1 MKYAITMGTN
11 SAEIILGGDLSIEEL
26 EVVKDTLAKM
36 IDSRIIE
43 LKRRMQN
50 QLPITA
56 DIDSLYPELS
66 VRARNVLKR
75 NGCNT
80 IGDVLDKTSTDL
92 LRMRNMGRNSY
103 EEIIQRI
110 GRYGSFKEGGESDED
125 D

>member
-1 MKYAITMGTN
+1 MKYAITMGNN
-11 SAEIILGGDLSIEEL
+11 SAEVILGGELSIEEL
-26 EVVKDTLAKM
+26 EVVKDVLSKM
-36 IDSRIIE
+36 IDSRIVE
-43 LKRRMQN
+43 LKRRVQN

-80 IGDVLDKTSTDL
+80 IGDVLDKTPTDL
-92 LRMRNMGRNSY
+92 QKMRNMGRIAY

-110 GRYGSFKEGGESDED
+110 GRYGSFKEGESDE
-125 D
+125 